1 MNKLSILLSSA
12 TLFLVACG
20 VEESEDIVIHVPE
33 ATVIEK
39 PVIVK
44 VPVPAPVSIST
55 PAPKKTVC
63 HVLLTDRHGNVSRL
77 SVDDLFLRSSE
88 LARKFPEA
96 EANLLIKNKQC
107 KVAGELSKYCWTE

>member
-1 MNKLSILLSSA
+1 MKKVI
-12 TLFLVACG
+12 TLISTVVFVACG
-20 VEESEDIVIHVPE
+20 VEESEDIVIHVPPAE
-33 ATVIEK
+33 P
-39 PVIVK
+39 PVVQVS
-44 VPVPAPVSIST
+44 VPTPAPVSTPVST